1 MIKSLPG
8 FTQPATKLIKER
20 EELAAIKIDRSLPGQ
35 NEHTITGKIKKHA
48 MKIYHRHQDLSPPV
62 TNQFY

>member
-1 MIKSLPG
+1 VCQVS
-8 FTQPATKLIKER
+8 QPATKLIKER
-20 EELAAIKIDRSLPGQ
+20 EEFAAIKIDPSLPGQ